1 MKIAVIGTGMVG
13 RAFATRLTG
22 LGHDVVIGTR
32 DPEATLART
41 EPDALGTP
49 PLSTW
54 IQDNPNARVITMP
67 EAGAHG
73 DVIINATNGPHAIAA
88 LEIVGSDNLAGKV
101 ILDLSLPLGAGW
113 PPALTVVNDD
123 SLGEQIQ
130 RTFPNARVV
139 KSLNTMQYEIMLDPA
154 RLAGQHLAFVSGD
167 DSDAKATITG
177 LLGEFGWAGSSV
189 MDLGDISTARATEMY
204 SRLLFTI
211 AGFYPD
217 FQFNLAIARPAAA

>member
-13 RAFATRLTG
+13 RAFATRLSG
-22 LGHDVVIGTR
+22 LGHDVVLGTR

-54 IQDNPNARVITMP
+54 VRENQDARVVTMA

-73 DVIINATNGPHAIAA
+73 ELVINATNGVNAIAA
-88 LEIVGSDNLAGKV
+88 LEIVGAENLAGKTV
-101 ILDLSLPLGAGW
+101 LDLSLPLGAGW

-130 RTFPNARVV
+130 RAFPDARIV
-139 KSLNTMQYEIMLDPA
+139 KSLNTMQYEIMLDPT
-154 RLAGQHLAFVSGD
+154 RLQGEHLVFVSGD
-167 DSDAKATITG
+167 DSDAKAAVSG
-177 LLGEFGWAGSSV
+177 LLGELGWSATSIL
-189 MDLGDISTARATEMY
+189 DLGDITTARATEMY

-211 AGFYPD
+211 AGFIPD
-217 FQFNLAIARPAAA
+217 FQFNLALARPAA